1 MQKAKSSKATAIIA
15 LIVASLFLAAI
26 PVQIAK
32 ATTITSIDPTEG
44 PVGTEV
50 RVIGNIDV
58 LGGDYEITWDDTLVL
73 ESDTCD
79 AGSTAVDVTV
89 TVPSAV
95 WGDHNITLVDAF
107 SLTEATA
114 VFTVT
119 TTYEID
125 ADPDWVLEGT
135 DTSVEATIHG
145 GYGSTSYTLQ
155 VNVTDSTGDEFSA
168 TFSATTNST
177 GSIEGAGIMYPSG
190 FSGANTDFTGLYSI
204 NLDVTA
210 PGKILSVASGNFTV
224 AVVEEDEYRRYD
236 TVVIQGSDYS
246 AGESVEVDIE
256 FGGSSISGYPKTVT
270 ADEGGLATDTWD
282 IPSDQAMGTYTV
294 TLTGDTTSKTPA
306 DTSDFEVKG
315 ALLSVTITEEAVAA
329 DNDVLKR
336 TETASIKFTVSYPG
350 TVGLF
355 NWTHLG
361 AVSVGVWYNDTKVT
375 DLSLSSVNYDVSDGE
390 WSASWKIPKDAP
402 LGINYNFTFEADTI
416 TDKNGNSGP
425 DDDTSTMYNWEV
437 GKADLMI
444 TKIDEPSA
452 EVNRTKAATMEFQI
466 NYPDLTVMSAD
477 DMGEIKA
484 RVYYGT
490 DNVDNVTLTAADFD
504 GTNWA
509 ASWIVPWNET
519 LGAGYTISL
528 EPDFVED
535 KWENAPLSTVDSNPF
550 DVTKCVLDVPAIS
563 TDSASYAIGDI
574 VTVYFSTKYL
584 DGSSVTTGDAIV
596 WVIRADG
603 TKQDLEASYDETD
616 ARWEALF
623 TVGYPVGIYTV
634 KIVEDEVNDMDSDD
648 LPTDYNMGPAD
659 DISMTFEVYEVVT
672 LSDVMAQINAID
684 AALSEIEA
692 TVGTLGGDVSGLQS
706 DIDAVKSDLASLKA
720 SAATKTDLTSE
731 ISALETSVA
740 ALKEDV
746 TSSMGGLSTNV
757 LIALVLS
764 LVAAVAAIAAVILI
778 YSKIA

>member
-1 MQKAKSSKATAIIA
+1 
-15 LIVASLFLAAI
+15 
-26 PVQIAK
+26 
-32 ATTITSIDPTEG
+32 
-44 PVGTEV
+44 
-50 RVIGNIDV
+50 
-58 LGGDYEITWDDTLVL
+58 
-73 ESDTCD
+73 
-79 AGSTAVDVTV
+79 
-89 TVPSAV
+89 
-95 WGDHNITLVDAF
+95 
-107 SLTEATA
+107 
-114 VFTVT
+114 
-119 TTYEID
+119 
-125 ADPDWVLEGT
+125 
-135 DTSVEATIHG
+135 
-145 GYGSTSYTLQ
+145 
-155 VNVTDSTGDEFSA
+155 
-168 TFSATTNST
+168 
-177 GSIEGAGIMYPSG
+177 
-190 FSGANTDFTGLYSI
+190 
-204 NLDVTA
+204 
-210 PGKILSVASGNFTV
+210 
-224 AVVEEDEYRRYD
+224 
-236 TVVIQGSDYS
+236 
-246 AGESVEVDIE
+246 
-256 FGGSSISGYPKTVT
+256 
-270 ADEGGLATDTWD
+270 
-282 IPSDQAMGTYTV
+282 
-294 TLTGDTTSKTPA
+294 
-306 DTSDFEVKG
+306 
-315 ALLSVTITEEAVAA
+315 
-329 DNDVLKR
+329 
-336 TETASIKFTVSYPG
+336 
-350 TVGLF
+350 
-355 NWTHLG
+355 
-361 AVSVGVWYNDTKVT
+361 
-375 DLSLSSVNYDVSDGE
+375 
-390 WSASWKIPKDAP
+390 
-402 LGINYNFTFEADTI
+402 
-416 TDKNGNSGP
+416 
-425 DDDTSTMYNWEV
+425 
-437 GKADLMI
+437 MI

-764 LVAAVAAIAAVILI
+764 FVAAVAAIAAVILI